1 VRVAAGALAVVFTF
15 VSKVSAQ
22 EVFTPE
28 PLADESRV
36 LSDPPGA
43 HRPAPAY
50 WRFLAFSASKAS
62 AELQVL
68 IEDEG
73 GEFVWAPVCRGA
85 CTTLA
90 VPGADYRVGG
100 RGVPNSGVFTV
111 DQSMNPMHVRARAGS
126 SGARAVGIAMIPAGG
141 LALMAGLAVLSIV
154 GSCDMCSEQERQDA
168 SRRAAAPAA
177 SFFLVG
183 GGLIAGGIVLLVSQR
198 TRLDFSD
205 PRFTSTPSVR
215 LGKGFQLGSDGLRF

>member
-1 VRVAAGALAVVFTF
+1 M
-15 VSKVSAQ
+15 SAQ

-28 PLADESRV
+28 PLKDEVGVSAV
-36 LSDPPGA
+36 PQEPGA
-43 HRPAPAY
+43 YRPAPAY
-50 WRFLAFSASKAS
+50 WRFLAFSASKPS

-68 IEDEG
+68 IEDER

-100 RGVPNSGVFTV
+100 RGVPNSGSFTV
-111 DQSMNPMHVRARAGS
+111 EQSLNPMYVRARAGS
-126 SGARAVGIAMIPAGG
+126 SGARTVGIAMIPAGG
-141 LALMAGLAVLSIV
+141 VALMAGLFVVIYA
-154 GSCDMCSEQERQDA
+154 GSCDTCSEQERQDSNREVA
-168 SRRAAAPAA
+168 GTAG
-177 SFFLVG
+177 SFFLLG

-205 PRFTSTPSVR
+205 PRFTSTPSLR
-215 LGKGFQLGSDGLRF
+215 LGKSFRLSSGGLRF